1 MVRAVIFFII
11 IFSTVVV
18 IKASASAQEWSGT
31 ERDVLRT
38 LWIGS
43 LSPLPNDPSNKVA
56 DDARAANLGRKLF
69 FDKRLSSN
77 GNVACSTCHQPDKG
91 FADGLALARG
101 VGQVPR
107 HSPTII
113 GIAYSPWFFWDG
125 RKDSQWSQAL
135 GPMESP
141 VEHGATRT
149 QIAKILQA
157 DTFYSRAYEEVFG
170 RLPDVSDDKKFPDIA
185 APIDVPESR
194 ISWDAMKATDRRA
207 VSRIYANIGKAI
219 AAYERL
225 ILPGISRFDRYVKA
239 VLDGDKVAQNKLFNA
254 DEAAGLRLFIGKGN
268 CTRCHNGPL
277 LTNHDFH
284 NTGIPAIAG
293 APGNSGRAAGVR
305 IVLQDEFNCLG
316 PFSDA
321 TGAECRELKFAKVAG
336 DDLIGSFKTPTL
348 RNVANTAPYMHEGQL
363 DTLNAVVDFYNR
375 APSARPGHSEL
386 EPLGLS
392 KKETGYLESFLK
404 TLNGSFSAPQQ
415 VLPTAE

>member
-1 MVRAVIFFII
+1 MDRIAIFVAIFLAIVVATKAVPL
-11 IFSTVVV
+11 
-18 IKASASAQEWSGT
+18 SAQEWSGP
-31 ERDVLRT
+31 ERKVLRT

-43 LSPLPNDPSNKVA
+43 LPPLPNDPSNRVA
-56 DDARAANLGRKLF
+56 DDARAAGLGRVLF

-91 FADGLALARG
+91 FADGLALAQG
-101 VGQVPR
+101 VGLVPR
-107 HSPTII
+107 HTPTII

-141 VEHGATRT
+141 VEHGITRT
-149 QIAKILQA
+149 LIAKILFA
-157 DTFYSRAYEEVFG
+157 DTYYSQAYEEIFG
-170 RLPDVSDDKKFPDIA
+170 RLPDLSDSQRFPGIA

-194 ISWDAMKATDRRA
+194 IAWEAMNVADRRA

-225 ILPGISRFDRYVKA
+225 VLPGASRFDRYVKA
-239 VLDGDKVAQNKLFNA
+239 VLDGDKVAQKQLFNA
-254 DEAAGLRLFIGKGN
+254 DEAAGLRLFIGRGN

-277 LTNHDFH
+277 FTNHDFH
-284 NTGIPAIAG
+284 NTGIPATTG
-293 APGNSGRAAGVR
+293 AQGNSGRAAGVKM
-305 IVLQDEFNCLG
+305 VLQDEFNCLG

-321 TGAECRELKFAKVAG
+321 AISECQELRFAKVAG

-348 RNVANTAPYMHEGQL
+348 RNVAKTAPYMHEGQL
-363 DTLNAVVDFYNR
+363 ATLNAVIDFYNR
-375 APSARPGHSEL
+375 APSAKPGHSEL

-392 KKETGYLESFLK
+392 KKEIGYLEDFLR
-404 TLNGSFSAPQQ
+404 TLDGPVSAPQ
-415 VLPTAE
+415 